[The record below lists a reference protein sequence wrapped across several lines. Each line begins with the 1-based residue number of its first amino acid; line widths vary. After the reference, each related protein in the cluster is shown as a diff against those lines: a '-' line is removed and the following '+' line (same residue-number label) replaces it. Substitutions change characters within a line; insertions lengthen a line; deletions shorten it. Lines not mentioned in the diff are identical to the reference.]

1 MGYLLGNC
9 RGFLAHGSFSLPKM
23 PVFMHEVIMWGKMWE
38 KEGEFRSTV
47 HEAATTTAEKIENND
62 SSPPDIVLGSM
73 RASQH

>member
-1 MGYLLGNC
+1 
-9 RGFLAHGSFSLPKM
+9 
-23 PVFMHEVIMWGKMWE
+23 MHEVIMWGKMWE